1 MAYRTWGRVLLA
13 ALGVA
18 LLAGAGQLGFAYGL
32 GIVRFARDF
41 EPVPSQWTAQLA
53 WVAWFAMT
61 AAIVGALAADRLAR
75 NEGYTAG
82 TGSRIAY
89 AVAAGFGAAAVAPLS
104 MLPAQGATVPGVDAV
119 MIAGLSAT
127 LGAVGGV
134 FAALGVLAVRTLG
147 WNIAAITEL
156 IWLLALISVA
166 PSLGPDD
173 PLPEVRLGVL
183 DPAWLS
189 DGTSQRLAVIVM
201 PALAV
206 LAGAGVGVLAK
217 WRNHPVIPVA
227 ASGAVGPAMLALAY
241 LIAGPGSGD
250 RYQTA
255 PYWGAIIAVGAGA
268 LGSVLAA
275 VAQQLGAQG
284 GDLFRRSTPAHGHR
298 DHTAEVFPAYG
309 HGRDDRDPD
318 GGADVPP
325 WERRERFDDA
335 RDDDREPWTSV
346 SPAGP
351 AGPAPYAKE
360 GPAYW
365 DDEERD
371 ATRGGRDDPLTGPFG
386 GRDPLDVSRPP
397 SGGGGP
403 IVGAASVGGARGT
416 RSDDPLTGDFGRT
429 TGGPDRGGRGDD
441 DPLTGDFGRGSR
453 DPSGPIAGSFGRDP
467 GGPGLPGRD
476 RGGFGQVDR
485 GSDTS
490 GPGTGGPGA
499 DRGGLRPAGRDSDT
513 SGISASGPTAGRPSL
528 PGHDRGTFSADRAGN
543 PSGPTAGGP
552 GAGGRERGGFDL
564 ADRDPSGGAAGGPTA
579 GGPGRGSFGPADRDR
594 GGFGLN
600 PAERDRDASGPI
612 AGGRERDTRATAD
625 LTADTDP
632 LSSASTRARDLT
644 DSPPA
649 RAFGLGD
656 RPGDD
661 PRTQQRGPLG
671 PGAADGPVAGRR
683 PGSPAPDP
691 LFATPPPPTRPE
703 ARPGRPTPP
712 PPPQPAPAHQPA
724 PPISP
729 PPVIAPPPIT
739 PPVVAPRG
747 GGDWR
752 RDHTETFPTQRDD
765 LPKREQPTR
774 DEPPRFEPPRPVA
787 GDDMPDWRLAG
798 PAWTPPDDRDDDYDD
813 APPHEAPEPPIPAQ
827 REKKRGLFG
836 RKRAAKAEPPP
847 APAPAPPP
855 PPPVQMAPPPPPPLP
870 RDEPVSPPAPSVA
883 DVRPTSPQPQPAA
896 PQQETRGRGKKAKR
910 DEEYVDW
917 VAGLSAPEPEERP
930 RDTTPRRSL
939 RSGRHSTDTE

>member
-41 EPVPSQWTAQLA
+41 EAVPSQWTAQLA

-89 AVAAGFGAAAVAPLS
+89 AVAAGIGAAAVAPLT
-104 MLPAQGATVPGVDAV
+104 MLPAQDATVPGVDPV
-119 MIAGLSAT
+119 MIAGLTAA
-127 LGAVGGV
+127 LGAVGGI

-156 IWLLALISVA
+156 VWLLALISVA

-189 DGTSQRLAVIVM
+189 DSTSQRLAVIIM

-206 LAGAGVGVLAK
+206 IAGAGVGVLAK

-309 HGRDDRDPD
+309 RDRDPD
-318 GGADVPP
+318 ADVPP
-325 WERRERFDDA
+325 WERHDRFGDDLDDTA
-335 RDDDREPWTSV
+335 VGRPLDDDREPWTASG
-346 SPAGP
+346 PPAPPRPPGAAGP
-351 AGPAPYAKE
+351 HYTADGPAF
-360 GPAYW
+360 W
-365 DDEERD
+365 DDDDEHDSSRRRD
-371 ATRGGRDDPLTGPFG
+371 GGISTPSEAGRRDDPLTGPFG

-397 SGGGGP
+397 SGGAAPIIGTAAVRGP
-403 IVGAASVGGARGT
+403 RAGDL
-416 RSDDPLTGDFGRT
+416 SDDPLSGGFGRAA
-429 TGGPDRGGRGDD
+429 
-441 DPLTGDFGRGSR
+441 
-453 DPSGPIAGSFGRDP
+453 SGPADRDAGGLPSAGRDP
-467 GGPGLPGRD
+467 GGLGAAGRDPGGLPSAGRD
-476 RGGFGQVDR
+476 RDTADTDRLGGGRPGDRPDNDPLGGFGR
-485 GSDTS
+485 
-490 GPGTGGPGA
+490 A
-499 DRGGLRPAGRDSDT
+499 GGLG
-513 SGISASGPTAGRPSL
+513 
-528 PGHDRGTFSADRAGN
+528 
-543 PSGPTAGGP
+543 AGGP
-552 GAGGRERGGFDL
+552 
-564 ADRDPSGGAAGGPTA
+564 
-579 GGPGRGSFGPADRDR
+579 
-594 GGFGLN
+594 
-600 PAERDRDASGPI
+600 
-612 AGGRERDTRATAD
+612 ERDTRATAD
-625 LTADTDP
+625 LTADTDRIPGTARGGRPDDP
-632 LSSASTRARDLT
+632 LSGAFGAGDDSSQARDLG

-671 PGAADGPVAGRR
+671 SATADGPIAGRR

-691 LFATPPPPTRPE
+691 LFAAPPPPTRPE

-724 PPISP
+724 PPITPPPSIA
-729 PPVIAPPPIT
+729 PPVI
-739 PPVVAPRG
+739 APRG

-752 RDHTETFPTQRDD
+752 SDRTDTFPAQRDD
-765 LPKREQPTR
+765 LPARDLPAGDLPARDQPARDLPARDQPARDLPARDEPPARERR
-774 DEPPRFEPPRPVA
+774 DEPPRFDGPPRPVG

-798 PAWTPPDDRDDDYDD
+798 PAWTPPDDDGDDDYV
-813 APPHEAPEPPIPAQ
+813 PPRDVPEPPIPAQ

-847 APAPAPPP
+847 PPPPAAPAPPP
-855 PPPVQMAPPPPPPLP
+855 ASAPIL

-883 DVRPTSPQPQPAA
+883 EVRPTSPSAA

-930 RDTTPRRSL
+930 RDTAPRRSL
-939 RSGRHSTDTE
+939 RSGPRHSTDTE